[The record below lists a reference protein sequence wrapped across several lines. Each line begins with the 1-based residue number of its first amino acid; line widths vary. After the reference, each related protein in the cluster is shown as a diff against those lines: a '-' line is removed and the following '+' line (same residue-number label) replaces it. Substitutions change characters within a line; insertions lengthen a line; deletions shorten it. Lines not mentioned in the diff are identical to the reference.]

1 MNLTTIW
8 VILIGMTIITLGERL
23 SFMGLLANRAIPNLL
38 LRALRFV
45 PAAALTAIVVP
56 DLLYSGGVLVNPL
69 ANLRLLAAMV
79 AAVVA
84 YRTKNVLLTIAAG
97 MAVLWVLQALMGQ

>member
-8 VILIGMTIITLGERL
+8 VILIGMALVTMGERL
-23 SFMGLLANRAIPNLL
+23 SFMGLLAGRRIPDLL

-45 PAAALTAIVVP
+45 PAVALTAIVVP
-56 DLLYSGGVLVNPL
+56 DLLYRNGSLVDPL
-69 ANLRLLAAMV
+69 TNLRLMAALV

-84 YRTKNVLLTIAAG
+84 FRTKNVLLTIGAG
-97 MAVLWVLQALMGQ
+97 MSVLWVLQALVG

>member
-8 VILIGMTIITLGERL
+8 VILLGMTVITLSERL
-23 SFMGLLANRAIPNLL
+23 SFMGLLANRRIPDLL

-56 DLLYSGGVLVNPL
+56 DLLYRNGEVVDPL
-69 ANLRLLAAMV
+69 SNLRLMAAMV

-84 YRTKNVLLTIAAG
+84 FRTKNVLLTIVAG
-97 MAVLWVLQALMGQ
+97 MSVLWVLQALTGQ